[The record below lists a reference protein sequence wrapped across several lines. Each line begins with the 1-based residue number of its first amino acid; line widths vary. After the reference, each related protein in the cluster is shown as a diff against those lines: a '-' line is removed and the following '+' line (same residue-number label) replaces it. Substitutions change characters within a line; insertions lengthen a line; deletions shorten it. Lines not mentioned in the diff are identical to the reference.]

1 MESHT
6 SNVFYTVCY
15 FIIFNLYYQVVKSPS
30 LDSLSSIELTHLPL
44 EVQISVHH
52 LVSCLHSLFVQL
64 EIREDIY
71 SIGHLSG
78 LVASQLEIL
87 PDACSRRKVS
97 ILVSAYAVDFYL
109 KCKSLRLFESN

>member
-1 MESHT
+1 
-6 SNVFYTVCY
+6 V
-15 FIIFNLYYQVVKSPS
+15 
-30 LDSLSSIELTHLPL
+30 DSLSSVKLTHLPL

-64 EIREDIY
+64 EIQEDIY

-87 PDACSRRKVS
+87 PDACNRRKVS
-97 ILVSAYAVDFYL
+97 VLASAYAVNFYL
-109 KCKSLRLFESN
+109 PLI